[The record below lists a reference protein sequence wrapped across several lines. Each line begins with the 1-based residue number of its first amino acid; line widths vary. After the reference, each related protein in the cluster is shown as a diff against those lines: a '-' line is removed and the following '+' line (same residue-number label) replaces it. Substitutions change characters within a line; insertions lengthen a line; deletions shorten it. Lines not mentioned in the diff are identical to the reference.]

1 MGQTVRRSRLGKR
14 LFALAIA
21 AMQTAS
27 VIAGGELVTRLPALA
42 TTFACNAGKDGA
54 AGSLSGSYNTYY
66 VPPNGTL
73 AAGATTVPL
82 GAMDVSNGGAATAVA
97 ANDLLLIIQMQDGTL
112 NSVNSTSY
120 GLTSVGNAGLYEY
133 VQVASVAGGN
143 ATIVGAGTG
152 GGLLNTYKQAAA
164 VPGVS
169 GQQTY
174 QIIRV
179 PQYVSA
185 TLTSTFHA
193 AYWDGKTGGVAA
205 LDIATTLNLG
215 GASLYATG
223 DGFRGGGVSVTSTSP
238 ASILNND
245 WAASATMNGTPTSNP
260 PAHGFKGEGILG
272 TPAFTFGYTN
282 FTTPST
288 PTSPSLTKTSTDGY
302 PGGDVARG
310 APGNGGG
317 GGTDADPAAN
327 DQNTG
332 GGGGANAGPGGNGG
346 YPWSPNNPS
355 YPLNTA
361 PGQHTAGSYA
371 PADANHNPDI
381 GGRGAA
387 ALTPSVA
394 RVFMG
399 GGGGAGTNNNGSNNN
414 SQNNYG
420 SSGGTGGGII
430 MMRIADTSGAAAT
443 IYADGTS
450 GLAPD
455 NDGGGGGGAGGSVIV
470 TSPNAFT
477 GITVDAR
484 GAAGTSAYL
493 AAGDTSITT
502 AHGPGGGGG
511 GGTVY
516 SSSPVTA
523 TVTGGANGVTVT
535 GQNLSYGAT
544 SGAAGSTG
552 TVSYDQIPGAP
563 SGAECYNTVPGTNT
577 LYVGPVDG
585 SEPTYSGAD
594 YTGSYNG
601 VQTATNNNDFTA
613 RSFVP
618 AGATFVNSS
627 TVPGSPIGNT
637 LSGTASVSVPNEAY
651 YNNTS
656 NAAKNVTLTATAPLS
671 PSGWT
676 VQLCPDN
683 AGAPDCSGGTTT
695 PFSPSTAG
703 STSSVTYSVKKH
715 TVALNQVWT
724 VFSVPANTVAFT
736 RYDALI
742 DFSDA
747 TLTNYTHNE
756 LYAGFI
762 PITKQTTIAS
772 SGCPAGE
779 TPGPSGICPGGV
791 LRYTL
796 DYRNIMA
803 GGGLGTEGQL
813 LSAFVSTA
821 AGQFALTDNGAAAGN
836 NWSTKTNGLKEAL
849 LAGLGSGGN
858 TTCGAV
864 ANKCGDTTTGT
875 TFTGNVIG
883 STSFTATIGGA
894 SFQLTPPGYTTGT
907 SQGTITFA
915 VVIK

>member
-1 MGQTVRRSRLGKR
+1 MRQTRFRQR
-14 LFALAIA
+14 LFAATIA
-21 AMQTAS
+21 AIQTAG
-27 VIAGGELVTRLPALA
+27 VIAGGELVTELPARA

-66 VPPNGTL
+66 TPPNGTL
-73 AAGATTVPL
+73 AAGATTVAL
-82 GAMDVSNGGAATAVA
+82 GTMDTSNGGASTAVA

-112 NSVNSTSY
+112 NGVNSASY
-120 GLTSVGNAGLYEY
+120 GMTTVGNAGLYEY

-152 GGLLNTYKQAAA
+152 GGLLNTYKEAAA

-215 GASLYATG
+215 GASLYASG
-223 DGFRGGGVSVTSTSP
+223 DGFRGGGASVATSTP
-238 ASILNND
+238 TSILNND

-260 PAHGFKGEGILG
+260 PGHGFKGEGILG
-272 TPAFTFGYTN
+272 TPAFAFGYTN
-282 FTTPST
+282 FTTPSS
-288 PTSPSLTKTSTDGY
+288 PTSPGIVKTTTDGY
-302 PGGDVARG
+302 PGGDMARG

-317 GGTDADPAAN
+317 GGTDADPVSN

-332 GGGGANAGPGGNGG
+332 GGGGSNAGPGGNGG
-346 YPWSPNNPS
+346 YPWTPSEPN
-355 YPLNTA
+355 YPIDTP
-361 PGQHTAGSYA
+361 PGQHTAANYA
-371 PADANHNPDI
+371 AADSNHNPDI
-381 GGRGAA
+381 GGRGAS
-387 ALTPSVA
+387 ALSPSVT

-443 IYADGTS
+443 VYADGTS

-455 NDGGGGGGAGGSVIV
+455 NDGGGGGGAGGTVIV

-477 GITVDAR
+477 GISVNAR

-493 AAGDTSITT
+493 ASGDTTTTT

-511 GGTVY
+511 GGAVY

-523 TVTGGANGVTVT
+523 TVSGGANGVTVS
-535 GQNLSYGAT
+535 GQNLAYGAT
-544 SGAAGSTG
+544 AGAAGTTS
-552 TVSYDQIPGAP
+552 TVSYNQIPGAP
-563 SGAECYNTVPGTNT
+563 SGAECYNTAPGTNT
-577 LYVGPVDG
+577 LYAGPVDG
-585 SEPTYSGAD
+585 SEATYSGSD
-594 YTGSYNG
+594 YTGSYDG
-601 VQTATNNNDFTA
+601 VQAATNNNDFTA

-618 AGATFVNSS
+618 SGANFVNSS

-637 LSGTASVSVPNEAY
+637 LSGTTSVSVPNEAY
-651 YNNTS
+651 YANTT
-656 NAAKNVTLTATAPLS
+656 NANKSVTLAATAPLS
-671 PSGWT
+671 PAGWT
-676 VQLCPDN
+676 VRFCPDN
-683 AGAPDCSGGTTT
+683 AGAPDCSGATTT
-695 PFSPSTAG
+695 PFAPSAAAA
-703 STSSVTYSVKKH
+703 TSSVSYTVIKH
-715 TVALNQVWT
+715 TTAVNQFWT
-724 VFSVPANTVAFT
+724 VYAVPANTVAFT

-762 PITKQTTIAS
+762 PITKQTAIVAD
-772 SGCPAGE
+772 GCPAGE
-779 TPGPSGICPGGV
+779 TPGPTGVCPGGV

-796 DYRNIMA
+796 DYRNIMSGA
-803 GGGLGTEGQL
+803 GLGTEGQL

-836 NWSTKTNGLKEAL
+836 NWSTKTSGLKEAL

-875 TFTGNVIG
+875 TFTGNSIA

-894 SFQLTPPGYTTGT
+894 SFQLTPAGYTTGV